1 MKLSLMLIK
10 HRMLFACSIV
20 CVIAVSIVVNISSS
34 ILTQSVLQ
42 YKWDRGTSS
51 YGNFSCGISNISKEE
66 EKIVLQNFCEENIG
80 KFETYQNVEYDD
92 LMITLGYADEAFCNM
107 TGIKLISGRFPLN
120 SNEIVVEN
128 FVANMLDESGI
139 LEIEHNNEK
148 IQLKIVGII
157 GNYSSRLLVP
167 VDESKIGNVYPNVIC
182 NENNFLQ
189 SETTVRSLLINMEG
203 VVDTKKDYIKNTE
216 HIYTAVEEAGLTTS
230 DIYIN
235 DNLLNKGLAG
245 CKEIWHYS
253 LFFSFVVTVITA
265 AFSYVILNIFYK
277 DYREKLSILNVCGRE
292 FAKLLTI
299 VKQQLFFFF
308 IIANALGILLGYGII
323 NVFRICFNITVSY
336 KSGITIAFLFWTEI
350 NLFCVILLVLMKC
363 KMEITQ
369 YSLAEN
375 LRCKSDISN
384 AARIKEKSV
393 NRNIL
398 KRIRSASM
406 TYTLLF
412 VAVFIV
418 MYFSLYIWGITI
430 YGNPNI
436 PDYQL
441 FSKEVEEVEVVNG
454 FTVESSTEKY
464 ILENDI
470 RKLQRYSPYIIY
482 DLWPDFNSYTIL
494 FEKNAIP
501 DYFETWNSM
510 YPNQDTSYDGSII
523 EKNWPEEFDNL
534 IPVNNVDF
542 IVADNALLK
551 DIVQRYELT
560 TPISQLRD
568 ETDII
573 LFLPENIQHKSAF
586 IEGNTIKIGGISQ
599 YGNQVIGKQFTFN
612 IAEIVNK
619 PYQIETDYT
628 LQQRD
633 NVIVFL
639 SEEAAKKSNLFQGY
653 RSVSVRFK
661 ADVPEH
667 ITNDIDNLMYEMA
680 NKIQGGVLYSKEE
693 ILMDEQIFTT
703 YNKILST
710 ILMTINILF
719 GSIMVTIMV
728 YQTIKKNIRTYG
740 ILRVLGL
747 SFEKNIFYVWESYI
761 KSVFIS
767 YILDAVFTLI
777 ILGNVEIWLYYLTN
791 FIIALGQTVILLFI
805 ICFITYV
812 FLSKMKMK
820 DMIVDG

>member
-1 MKLSLMLIK
+1 M
-10 HRMLFACSIV
+10 
-20 CVIAVSIVVNISSS
+20 
-34 ILTQSVLQ
+34 
-42 YKWDRGTSS
+42 
-51 YGNFSCGISNISKEE
+51 
-66 EKIVLQNFCEENIG
+66 
-80 KFETYQNVEYDD
+80 
-92 LMITLGYADEAFCNM
+92 
-107 TGIKLISGRFPLN
+107 
-120 SNEIVVEN
+120 
-128 FVANMLDESGI
+128 
-139 LEIEHNNEK
+139 
-148 IQLKIVGII
+148 
-157 GNYSSRLLVP
+157 
-167 VDESKIGNVYPNVIC
+167 
-182 NENNFLQ
+182 
-189 SETTVRSLLINMEG
+189 
-203 VVDTKKDYIKNTE
+203 
-216 HIYTAVEEAGLTTS
+216 
-230 DIYIN
+230 
-235 DNLLNKGLAG
+235 
-245 CKEIWHYS
+245 
-253 LFFSFVVTVITA
+253 
-265 AFSYVILNIFYK
+265 
-277 DYREKLSILNVCGRE
+277 
-292 FAKLLTI
+292 
-299 VKQQLFFFF
+299 
-308 IIANALGILLGYGII
+308 
-323 NVFRICFNITVSY
+323 
-336 KSGITIAFLFWTEI
+336 WT
-350 NLFCVILLVLMKC
+350 
-363 KMEITQ
+363 
-369 YSLAEN
+369 
-375 LRCKSDISN
+375 
-384 AARIKEKSV
+384 
-393 NRNIL
+393 
-398 KRIRSASM
+398 
-406 TYTLLF
+406 
-412 VAVFIV
+412 
-418 MYFSLYIWGITI
+418 
-430 YGNPNI
+430 
-436 PDYQL
+436 
-441 FSKEVEEVEVVNG
+441 
-454 FTVESSTEKY
+454 
-464 ILENDI
+464 
-470 RKLQRYSPYIIY
+470 
-482 DLWPDFNSYTIL
+482 DFNSYTIL